1 MGESKYTIGQKV
13 TLASTKDPKFEKYA
27 GNFDWRLLAAIGYQE
42 SNWKPDARS
51 STGVVGMMMLT
62 VGTAQTMGVSS
73 RLDPAQSIKGGAKY
87 LQRMVERIP
96 ERIQMPDRLWF
107 AIAAYNIGWGHVESA
122 RVLTERDGANP
133 DQWHE
138 VKQRLPLLQQKRYYQ
153 NTKLGYARGAQ
164 AVYYVENVRR
174 FYDTLLWVDE
184 KRKTEQRLDQQKQR
198 LNEQFGD
205 KAVNSADTS
214 GNISTPKQS

>member
-1 MGESKYTIGQKV
+1 
-13 TLASTKDPKFEKYA
+13 
-27 GNFDWRLLAAIGYQE
+27 
-42 SNWKPDARS
+42 
-51 STGVVGMMMLT
+51 
-62 VGTAQTMGVSS
+62 
-73 RLDPAQSIKGGAKY
+73 
-87 LQRMVERIP
+87 
-96 ERIQMPDRLWF
+96 
-107 AIAAYNIGWGHVESA
+107 
-122 RVLTERDGANP
+122 VLTERDGANP

-153 NTKLGYARGAQ
+153 NTRLGYARGAQ

-184 KRKTEQRLDQQKQR
+184 KKKTEQRLDQQKQR

-205 KAVNSADTS
+205 KAVISADKS